1 MAMICDIVTQDRG
14 LFSGE
19 ADMVLAPGSEGE
31 LGILPHHAPLLT
43 TLSYGVLRVRQG
55 SQEHAFT
62 IAGGVMEVR
71 PDRVT
76 VLADTGESIDEIDE
90 ARAEAARERAQ
101 RMLAEGPVVSDA
113 QLREAEAALQR
124 SKLRLDAVRRYR
136 RARRPGAGEGGSRD
150 PHAG

>member
-1 MAMICDIVTQDRG
+1 MQCEIVSQDRG
-14 LFSGE
+14 LFSGQV
-19 ADMVLAPGSEGE
+19 DMVLAPAARGSWASCR
-31 LGILPHHAPLLT
+31 HAPLLT

-55 SQEHAFT
+55 PQEQAFT

-76 VLADTGESIDEIDE
+76 VLADAGESIEDIDVS
-90 ARAEAARERAQ
+90 RAEAARERAQ
-101 RMLAEGPVVSDA
+101 RMLAEGPAVSNE
-113 QLREAEAALQR
+113 QLLEAEASLRR

-150 PHAG
+150 PRTG

>member
-1 MAMICDIVTQDRG
+1 MLCEIVSQDRG

-19 ADMVLAPGSEGE
+19 VDMVLAPGSEGE

-43 TLSYGVLRVRQG
+43 TLSFGVVRVKQG
-55 SQEHAFT
+55 TREQAFT

-71 PDRVT
+71 PDRVM
-76 VLADTGESIDEIDE
+76 VLADAGESIEDIDV

-101 RMLAEGPVVSDA
+101 TMLAEGPGVSEK
-113 QLREAEAALQR
+113 QLREAEAALRR

-136 RARRPGAGEGGSRD
+136 RARRPGAGEDGGRD
-150 PHAG
+150 PLAG

>member
-1 MAMICDIVTQDRG
+1 MLCEIVTQDRG

-19 ADMVLAPGSEGE
+19 VDMVLAPGSEGE

-43 TLSYGVLRVRQG
+43 TLSLGVLRVRQG
-55 SQEHAFT
+55 GQERAFT

-76 VLADTGESIDEIDE
+76 VLADSGENIDEIDV

-101 RMLAEGPVVSDA
+101 HVLAEGPAVSNSEM
-113 QLREAEAALQR
+113 REAEAALLR

-136 RARRPGAGEGGSRD
+136 RARRPGAGEGDGHEPYS
-150 PHAG
+150 G

>member
-1 MAMICDIVTQDRG
+1 MPIHLDIVTPERLVYSDEVDEVVG
-14 LFSGE
+14 
-19 ADMVLAPGSEGE
+19 PGSEGE

-43 TLSYGVLRVRQG
+43 TLTLGVLRVRQG
-55 SQEHAFT
+55 GQERAFT

-76 VLADTGESIDEIDE
+76 VLADSGESIDEIDV

-101 RMLAEGPVVSDA
+101 HMLAEGPAVSDTQMREVEA
-113 QLREAEAALQR
+113 SLRR

-136 RARRPGAGEGGSRD
+136 RARRPGAGEDDGHEPSSG
-150 PHAG
+150 